1 MAPLLLLIPR
11 IFLVMVQKAGV
22 LKAIVLFFQALRQ
35 LAVATVLRL
44 LSLIRQ
50 RLTLAAG
57 VVLVAAAV
65 VFIKAAAVLA
75 PRGKVIMAVLD
86 TLEANPITGAV
97 AAARVLGAVVT
108 HTLLLEEVEPHRA

>member
-1 MAPLLLLIPR
+1 MAPLLSLTHRFI
-11 IFLVMVQKAGV
+11 LVMVRKAEV
-22 LKAIVLFFQALRQ
+22 LKVVILFFQPLRQ
-35 LAVATVLRL
+35 LVVATVLRL
-44 LSLIRQ
+44 LSPMRQ
-50 RLTLAAG
+50 RLTLAAV
-57 VVLVAAAV
+57 VVLVVAAV
-65 VFIKAAAVLA
+65 GFIRAVAVLA